1 MQNKAA
7 HRSIFRSVHLCSLA
21 FLSLLLTQIAS
32 VSSSAAAEDKTGRS
46 PLDELPPHIKQVTP
60 FGQRADWSHDGKRIL
75 LTRRDAAR
83 QEPRRDLHNSTDSNE
98 ATRTRT
104 KQCLI
109 PILQAPI

>member
-7 HRSIFRSVHLCSLA
+7 HRSIFRSVHFCSLV

-75 LTRRDAAR
+75 FLEKTYGDVYEVELKTGELRALSHHDYHSGYTRA
-83 QEPRRDLHNSTDSNE
+83 LY
-98 ATRTRT
+98 
-104 KQCLI
+104 L
-109 PILQAPI
+109 